1 MKLNA
6 KWINQSSLRRA
17 LAVCLL
23 AAAGITAG
31 CNQEM
36 RDDSRIKPFEPS
48 PVFADGRSSRPFVPG
63 TVARR
68 TDQPVTVAM
77 QTGKGPDG
85 QPIAEIPVPITPE
98 LLATGKKNYD
108 IFCGVCHGDTGVG
121 DGIVV
126 RRGFPAPPSYHIDRL
141 RRAPVGHVY
150 DVITNGYGVMY
161 SYSDRITAP
170 EDRWAVAAYVKTL
183 QFSQFATA
191 PELPAEELT
200 KVQSNVNS
208 QR

>member
-1 MKLNA
+1 MNTKA
-6 KWINQSSLRRA
+6 FTKTLRRA
-17 LAVCLL
+17 AGVCLVATAAL
-23 AAAGITAG
+23 AAG

-36 RDDSRIKPFEPS
+36 RDGGRIKPFEAT
-48 PVFADGRSSRPFVPG
+48 PVFQDGRTARQFVPG
-63 TVARR
+63 TVAHRADIPNNLAL
-68 TDQPVTVAM
+68 T
-77 QTGKGPDG
+77 TGKGLDG

-98 LLATGKKNYD
+98 LLATGKRNYD
-108 IFCGVCHGDTGVG
+108 IFCGVCHGVTGVG

-141 RRAPVGHVY
+141 RRAPAGHIY

-183 QFSQFATA
+183 QFSQFATQ
-191 PELPAEELT
+191 PDLPAEDLT
-200 KVQSNVNS
+200 KVQSNVNTE
-208 QR
+208 R